1 MSSQSFNCP
10 HCGEPVPLNA
20 SMCRNCGS
28 SDEYGWNESDAIAD
42 LGDDD
47 FDYDE
52 FVAREF
58 PDQVDQSPA
67 EGKEILFR
75 AVILAIILSFLISRL
90 F

>member
-1 MSSQSFNCP
+1 MSAQSFDCP
-10 HCGEPVPLNA
+10 HCGQPVSVHA
-20 SMCRNCGS
+20 RMCRNCGA
-28 SDEYGWNESDAIAD
+28 SDDCGWNEYDAIGD

-58 PDQVDQSPA
+58 PDRADASP
-67 EGKEILFR
+67 GDSRDLLFR
-75 AVILAIILSFLISRL
+75 FVILAIVLSLLISWL